1 MSDTPRDAFATAV
14 GTTDDKGGR
23 EDEEGDG
30 SGEGGCETHGPPK
43 RGAGPSRWRTSRTAS
58 RTSSRTSC
66 KWLDHICVISSAA
79 CRRRDVEEAEVKR
92 GGVAVMER
100 ASPAS
105 AAVPTTL
112 EVCPAAD
119 AIVFSGEAPHRTER
133 GEEEKGVPSRFAF
146 AGPKIGFSSSFPLS
160 PLFAFPQGEVAA
172 GFGGCAFKNA
182 VSAHDVQN
190 EEARREEE
198 EEEKEEEEEMEA
210 FDDEERREGSTWTHT
225 CGGAEEEPK
234 GGAAVRS
241 PQSGTGVAARC
252 PSPRSSPVVCEEESS
267 VEERQEVV

>member
-1 MSDTPRDAFATAV
+1 
-14 GTTDDKGGR
+14 
-23 EDEEGDG
+23 
-30 SGEGGCETHGPPK
+30 
-43 RGAGPSRWRTSRTAS
+43 
-58 RTSSRTSC
+58 
-66 KWLDHICVISSAA
+66 
-79 CRRRDVEEAEVKR
+79 
-92 GGVAVMER
+92 MER

-133 GEEEKGVPSRFAF
+133 GKEEEEKGVPSRFPF

-210 FDDEERREGSTWTHT
+210 FGDEERREGSTWTHT

-267 VEERQEVV
+267 VEERQEVVECVVTVLGGLSLASSHPCVFFCVALPCVVGVGMALVRVWRGGEEEK